1 MKFLK
6 TFNNSAALIENNQG
20 QEEIVLGKGVGFG
33 LKKGDPVDE
42 SKIERRFVTKDEVD
56 QVKGFDPKTIEVTN
70 KVLQL
75 VESLLQI
82 KFNDFQ
88 YLALADHID
97 FALTRI
103 KDHIDI
109 APANNSWEVQNLF
122 PKEFAAAKKV
132 VNLINQE
139 MQIKLPQSES
149 VLMTYHLVNAK
160 SDVSQVQE
168 TIQITNLI
176 RGIIDI
182 IQLQYSMQLDTSSF
196 NYSRFVSHLRI
207 LLVRFLRNKQ
217 KEEASLDPAMLG
229 FMKIKYSKAYET
241 AERITTYLH
250 AKMGWDLDSDDEFY
264 LVLHIWRVTSRQEK

>member
-97 FALTRI
+97 FAVTRI

-109 APANNSWEVQNLF
+109 ASANNSWEVQNLF

-217 KEEASLDPAMLG
+217 KEEASLNPAMLG

>member
-1 MKFLK
+1 MG
-6 TFNNSAALIENNQG
+6 S
-20 QEEIVLGKGVGFG
+20 
-33 LKKGDPVDE
+33 
-42 SKIERRFVTKDEVD
+42 SK
-56 QVKGFDPKTIEVTN
+56 
-70 KVLQL
+70 
-75 VESLLQI
+75 S
-82 KFNDFQ
+82 
-88 YLALADHID
+88 
-97 FALTRI
+97 
-103 KDHIDI
+103 
-109 APANNSWEVQNLF
+109 F

-264 LVLHIWRVTSRQEK
+264 LVLHIWRVTSRQDN